1 MQRPYSPTIRRRRLG
16 FELRRLREEHG
27 LTLDEAGKR
36 SGVPRATIGKIETA
50 EARRTRGRD
59 LDALAD
65 LYAVDPATREALH
78 QLSRQSKE
86 KGWWSRYKDIF
97 SDHALPDFEAE
108 ASVIRTY
115 EAQVIPGLF
124 QTASYAEDVFKG
136 GRTTDDPGIA
146 RRVEARITRQSILS
160 QVGAP
165 HMTAVI
171 DEGALRRI
179 VGSPATMAEQLTHL
193 ENLALRHN
201 IDIHVLPFTSGSHLG
216 MTGSFTILDFPE
228 PRDPSLVYVG
238 TAADGLYL
246 EQPGEVERYNLAFG
260 NVQGAA
266 LSSTESLRFIATIKA
281 SVVES
286 EGT

>member
-50 EARRTRGRD
+50 EARRTRSRD

-65 LYAVDPATREALH
+65 LYDVPPETREALH
-78 QLSRQSKE
+78 QLSRQAKE
-86 KGWWSRYKDIF
+86 KGWWSKYKDIF

-124 QTASYAEDVFKG
+124 QTPLYAEDVFKG
-136 GRTTDDPGIA
+136 GRATNDPGIA
-146 RRVEARITRQSILS
+146 RRVEARITRQSILA

-171 DEGALRRI
+171 DEGALRRM
-179 VGSPATMAEQLTHL
+179 VGSPEIMAEQLTHL

-201 IDIHVLPFTSGSHLG
+201 IDLHALPFKSGSHLG

-246 EQPGEVERYNLAFG
+246 EQPHEIERYNLAFG

-266 LSSTESLRFIATIKA
+266 LSSTESLRFIAALKA
-281 SVVES
+281 SVES